1 VLLLNAALTYGV
13 DEVDHGEVWK
23 PFTTAVIETIV
34 GRPDRAVFLLWGR
47 KAQEWCHVV
56 RPPNGGLLAASDG

>member
-47 KAQEWCHVV
+47 KA
-56 RPPNGGLLAASDG
+56 